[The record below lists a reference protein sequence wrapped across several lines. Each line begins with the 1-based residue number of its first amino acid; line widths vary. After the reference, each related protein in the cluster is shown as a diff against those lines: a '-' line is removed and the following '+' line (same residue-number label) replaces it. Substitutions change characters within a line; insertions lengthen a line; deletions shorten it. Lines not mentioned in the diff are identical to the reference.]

1 MVKGVIFDMDG
12 TMFDTERLLTIAWHK
27 AAGEM
32 GVTIST
38 ELMDACRGKS
48 TQAIGGLLRAEFGE
62 DFDYDRIC
70 MFKNKIYHEII
81 EKDGVPLKKGL
92 KELLEFLKEQK
103 IPAAVATS
111 TGKNSAEMVL
121 KKAGVYD
128 VLSAHMYGD
137 MLKASKPEPD
147 IFLEACRRLGTRPE
161 NCYVIE
167 DSHNGIRAAYAAG
180 MHPIMVPDLSAPTM
194 EMEELSDCILPSL
207 HEVQQYFEKTKKADK
222 KIK

>member
-111 TGKNSAEMVL
+111 TGRNSAEMVL

-137 MLKASKPEPD
+137 MLRASKPEPD
-147 IFLEACRRLGTRPE
+147 IFLEAAKKIGQEPKECL
-161 NCYVIE
+161 VIE
-167 DSHNGIRAAYAAG
+167 DSISGILAGKAAG
-180 MHPIMVPDLSAPTM
+180 GYVIYIPDVMKVPEEVKEGITAELPDLSHVIGWIK
-194 EMEELSDCILPSL
+194 EENRR
-207 HEVQQYFEKTKKADK
+207 
-222 KIK
+222 

>member
-92 KELLEFLKEQK
+92 KELLEFLKEQ
-103 IPAAVATS
+103 
-111 TGKNSAEMVL
+111 VL

-147 IFLEACRRLGTRPE
+147 IFLEAAKKIGQEPKECL
-161 NCYVIE
+161 VIE
-167 DSHNGIRAAYAAG
+167 DSISGILAGKAAG
-180 MHPIMVPDLSAPTM
+180 GYVIYIPDVMKVPEEVKEGITAELPDLSHVIGWIK
-194 EMEELSDCILPSL
+194 EENRR
-207 HEVQQYFEKTKKADK
+207 
-222 KIK
+222 